1 VGKKMTLLDTLNYFI
16 EDQEGHLQCL
26 EWDIREELNQEKP
39 DIDWYC
45 EEYDI
50 AKQRVENLQEIK
62 LMIEE
67 KDPVKQI
74 LNDPNDELDRLIAR
88 IPTEGAIAMAE
99 PIRKALEALPND

>member
-1 VGKKMTLLDTLNYFI
+1 MTLLDTLNYFI